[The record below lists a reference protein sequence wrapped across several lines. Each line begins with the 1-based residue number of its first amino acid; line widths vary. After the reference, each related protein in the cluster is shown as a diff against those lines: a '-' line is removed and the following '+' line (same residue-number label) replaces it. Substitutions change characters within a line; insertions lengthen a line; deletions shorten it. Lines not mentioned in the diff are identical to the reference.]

1 MVRTKTPEEYNK
13 RMIFKSMEAFL
24 EGSKN
29 LAWILGII
37 DNENALALDLLQ
49 TRLPDYG
56 DEGRRDQLRRELESR
71 IGISG

>member
-1 MVRTKTPEEYNK
+1 
-13 RMIFKSMEAFL
+13 MEAFL

-49 TRLPDYG
+49 TRLSDYG
-56 DEGRRDQLRRELESR
+56 DKDRRYQLQQELESR
-71 IGISG
+71 SK